1 MSRIPVKSKHKK
13 TNAKN
18 LQIEDLKKLRW
29 DLLGRQASLQTHVNN
44 QQVKLDAWADLIS
57 GYTAMIDKLTAPE
70 AYEITSEKSTE
81 RRSTFK
87 ERMMEKHGI
96 KL

>member
-1 MSRIPVKSKHKK
+1 MTKPRKK
-13 TNAKN
+13 PIKEKAK
-18 LQIEDLKKLRW
+18 LAIQLEDLKKLRW
-29 DLLGRQASLQTHVNN
+29 DLLGRQASLQTHVDN
-44 QQVKLDAWADLIS
+44 QQVKLDAWGELIS

-70 AYEITSEKSTE
+70 AYEVTSEQSTK